1 METKINVPTSL
12 DGIKLSEYQDLIKTQ
27 SMSNDEEFI
36 AQKMISLFCGIPLN
50 EVVKI
55 KLSSVNEL
63 IEHFSKLFSTKPNL
77 QEVIVLDG
85 VKYGFIPSLED
96 ISYGEYI
103 DLENSLQDWSQYH
116 RALSVLYRPITGQVK
131 RMYTIEDYEPS
142 EARETVFKNA
152 PVSVAISA
160 TVFFL
165 SFRDR
170 VIKDYPS
177 LFGDGSEENE
187 RDFSSKGQFAKKW
200 GFYSSIYAIA
210 QGKLGDFDEVTSMG
224 LFKCLTYLTFE
235 KEKKEIEQQEL
246 NKLRK

>member
-160 TVFFL
+160 TVFFYRLGIEL
-165 SFRDR
+165 SK
-170 VIKDYPS
+170 ITLAS
-177 LFGDGSEENE
+177 SEME
-187 RDFSSKGQFAKKW
+187 AKKMRETSQAKD
-200 GFYSSIYAIA
+200 SSPKSGGSTLASM
-210 QGKLGDFDEVTSMG
+210 QSHRENLETLTRLQVWDFLNVSPISHS
-224 LFKCLTYLTFE
+224 KR
-235 KEKKEIEQQEL
+235 KRKK
-246 NKLRK
+246 

>member
-12 DGIKLSEYQDLIKTQ
+12 DGIKLSEYQDLIRTQ

-36 AQKMISLFCGIPLN
+36 AQKMISIFCGIPLD

-63 IEHFSKLFSTKPNL
+63 IEHFSKLFSTKPDL
-77 QEVIVLDG
+77 QDVIVLDG

-131 RMYTIEDYEPS
+131 HMYTIEDYEPS

-160 TVFFL
+160 TVFFYRLGIEL
-165 SFRDR
+165 SK
-170 VIKDYPS
+170 ITLAS
-177 LFGDGSEENE
+177 SEME
-187 RDFSSKGQFAKKW
+187 AKKMSET
-200 GFYSSIYAIA
+200 FQAKDSSL
-210 QGKLGDFDEVTSMG
+210 KSGDSTLASMQSHREN
-224 LFKCLTYLTFE
+224 LETLTRLQVWDFLNVSPISHS
-235 KEKKEIEQQEL
+235 KRKRKK
-246 NKLRK
+246 